1 MLFFA
6 RPEAELHTCTELI
19 LDFPGGGFISMG
31 PDCHEERLRR
41 WAKRTGKPV
50 LSVDYGKAPEYPYP
64 WAIDEGFDIYR
75 TLTETKGGI
84 IGMNGQK
91 LDIIMCGDSA
101 GGNVITTIML
111 RILESAEPIPHPVAL
126 VLAYPALDFNFK
138 SFMSPENLRILR
150 SEQSSHHIPG
160 IEESKDHMRHKSPLS
175 VVSDV
180 KASPGLGNKKPS
192 WTRSLSGRLR
202 GISSVAPG
210 LGDLAGDE
218 RSEEEKSLRERV
230 KTPLIEKSFEAMQ
243 EELSEMAKRHEERK
257 VPLLGTRLT
266 MTSRTGYFQDRII
279 SPTMMRAMAILYVG
293 PKENP
298 DFETDYYISPILAP
312 EKLLA
317 QFPRVFFISGEKDP
331 FVDDTVILAGKIREA
346 KKLRREEV
354 RRKVASKVGRV
365 KPGLRMS
372 RPTSGIDKE
381 DEAILNEDDDD
392 WVQMRII
399 EGWGHGFMQMVTI
412 MAEAEP
418 VLLDVADWID
428 EAFAQHA
435 TKDDDSQAEAFGQ
448 SNATPNGFSLVK
460 ASKYKQSAPDKTLG
474 SADMGVPISIS
485 LSSPAPIET
494 DDEGDGILSFS
505 TKKPKA
511 GSSASNSSQGTSR
524 LHLPRNSSAPRFSLS
539 SELLTPTDADL
550 VASVEE
556 AFHAQGQLPYRAPKA
571 TFAFFGNQK
580 RTETPTLATPQQF
593 RNRSA
598 SPAVADKTR
607 PSGLSEAELLRRRR
621 VEAVYGMGETEEG
634 TAKVENEPEETG
646 FRW

>member
-1 MLFFA
+1 
-6 RPEAELHTCTELI
+6 
-19 LDFPGGGFISMG
+19 
-31 PDCHEERLRR
+31 
-41 WAKRTGKPV
+41 
-50 LSVDYGKAPEYPYP
+50 
-64 WAIDEGFDIYR
+64 
-75 TLTETKGGI
+75 
-84 IGMNGQK
+84 
-91 LDIIMCGDSA
+91 
-101 GGNVITTIML
+101 
-111 RILESAEPIPHPVAL
+111 
-126 VLAYPALDFNFK
+126 
-138 SFMSPENLRILR
+138 
-150 SEQSSHHIPG
+150 
-160 IEESKDHMRHKSPLS
+160 
-175 VVSDV
+175 
-180 KASPGLGNKKPS
+180 
-192 WTRSLSGRLR
+192 
-202 GISSVAPG
+202 
-210 LGDLAGDE
+210 
-218 RSEEEKSLRERV
+218 
-230 KTPLIEKSFEAMQ
+230 
-243 EELSEMAKRHEERK
+243 
-257 VPLLGTRLT
+257 
-266 MTSRTGYFQDRII
+266 
-279 SPTMMRAMAILYVG
+279 MAILYVG

-435 TKDDDSQAEAFGQ
+435 TKDNDSQAEAFGQ